1 MGTDVLLRI
10 VTPERIVYEDRVDMV
25 IARGLEGDLGILFDH
40 KPMVTPLKI
49 GVLKI
54 KKGKKFH
61 PVAISGGG
69 VLEIKTDLI
78 TVLADAA
85 ELPEE
90 IDVERARAARK
101 KAEDLLA
108 RGEDSDVDWARA
120 QAALR
125 RSMARLT
132 TVEEYYKH

>member
-1 MGTDVLLRI
+1 MGTEVLLRI
-10 VTPERIVYEDRVDMV
+10 VTPERIVYEDKVDMV
-25 IARGLEGDLGILFDH
+25 VAKGLEGDLGILFDH

-49 GVLKI
+49 GVLKV
-54 KKGKKFH
+54 KKGKQFY
-61 PVAISGGG
+61 PIAISGGG

-90 IDVERARAARK
+90 IDVERARAARERAGK
-101 KAEDLLA
+101 LLA
-108 RGEDSDVDWARA
+108 RGDESDVDWARA

-125 RSMARLT
+125 RSLSRLT
-132 TVEEYYKH
+132 AAEEHHKH